1 MNNKGQTTGHHWGW
15 MIVVLII
22 FGGVTYI
29 WSTNRPD
36 QYEKGSIHAEQHRQD
51 WPLSI
56 HVGEGGCATI
66 GKDKANVK
74 IAPVAA
80 DPKLKH

>member
-1 MNNKGQTTGHHWGW
+1 MGILARLNNKGQSTAHHWGW
-15 MIVVLII
+15 MVVVLII

-29 WSTNRPD
+29 WSINRPD

-56 HVGEGGCATI
+56 HIGEGSCARLNP
-66 GKDKANVK
+66 KD
-74 IAPVAA
+74 ILQPVAV
-80 DPKLKH
+80 KH